1 MKINVFNIPFS
12 VVRADAMGRI
22 ECANLISE
30 SGHKWPRLF
39 GFDPRS
45 EVVLSG
51 HRVDEF
57 LKDTQRE
64 AQPVT
69 SFMAAAWLL
78 FEKGV
83 STVKVLAAKRGVG
96 FSALDR
102 EASASL
108 LVVALVVL
116 LAFVSFFPVALGLL
130 CTWLADSKSSRDRKR
145 ASSHLIED
153 MAELFPML
161 KVREAMPAAWR
172 DMDDADSILNDSI
185 LMGGSPNLA

>member
-22 ECANLISE
+22 ECANVISA

-45 EVVLSG
+45 EVVLTG
-51 HRVDEF
+51 HRVEEF
-57 LKDTQRE
+57 LDDTQRE
-64 AQPVT
+64 AQPVL
-69 SFMAAAWLL
+69 SFMAGAWRL

-83 STVKVLAAKRGVG
+83 STLKVLGAKRGVG

-108 LVVALVVL
+108 LVIALVVL
-116 LAFVSFFPVALGLL
+116 LALLSFFPVALALL
-130 CTWLADSKSSRDRKR
+130 CTWLADSKSTRDRKL
-145 ASSHLIED
+145 ASVHLVED

-161 KVREAMPAAWR
+161 KVRESMPSAWC
-172 DMDDADSILNDSI
+172 DMDDTDSILNDSI
-185 LMGGSPNLA
+185 LMGGSPNPA